1 MYVGT
6 LSVFM
11 ILVVQVLSDTRIQIT
26 FDIVIKDSLGT
37 AGAAMQHI
45 RAFRILAAD
54 VLALVHSG
62 SIPASTGRGI
72 WEAITCSWK
81 YRCQLRAI
89 FLRGCTKT

>member
-11 ILVVQVLSDTRIQIT
+11 ILVVGILQVLSDTRIQMT
-26 FDIVIKDSLGT
+26 FDIAIKDSLGT

-81 YRCQLRAI
+81 YRCQLPAI
-89 FLRGCTKT
+89 F